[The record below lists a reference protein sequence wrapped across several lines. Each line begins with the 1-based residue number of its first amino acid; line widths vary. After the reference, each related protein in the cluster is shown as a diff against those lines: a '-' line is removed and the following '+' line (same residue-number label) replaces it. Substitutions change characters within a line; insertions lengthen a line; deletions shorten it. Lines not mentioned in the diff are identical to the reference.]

1 MADRERPSIQSFVSY
16 SRADTDLAERF
27 LDLLRPRCQILR
39 DVEISLWW
47 DRKLLVGEAWA
58 AMLDQVM
65 EAALVGLF
73 LVTPNFLAS
82 EYVTEIELPR
92 YLHEPGR
99 VVVPVGLRRVDLR
112 LADTKGLSDL
122 QLHLL
127 RPPGERQ
134 GRWFSDCRG
143 ENAHRFVDGLVD
155 QLVPR
160 ITKELLG

>member
-1 MADRERPSIQSFVSY
+1 MVDRERPSIQSFVSY
-16 SRADTDLAERF
+16 ARADTDLAERF

-39 DVEISLWW
+39 DIEISLWW

-58 AMLDQVM
+58 DKLDQVM
-65 EAALVGLF
+65 ETSPVGLF
-73 LVTPNFLAS
+73 LATPNFLAS
-82 EYVTEIELPR
+82 EYVTDIELPR
-92 YLHEPGR
+92 YLHQPSR

-122 QLHLL
+122 QLYLL
-127 RPPGERQ
+127 RPSGELE
-134 GRWFSDCRG
+134 GRWFSECRG

-155 QLVPR
+155 QLVTR